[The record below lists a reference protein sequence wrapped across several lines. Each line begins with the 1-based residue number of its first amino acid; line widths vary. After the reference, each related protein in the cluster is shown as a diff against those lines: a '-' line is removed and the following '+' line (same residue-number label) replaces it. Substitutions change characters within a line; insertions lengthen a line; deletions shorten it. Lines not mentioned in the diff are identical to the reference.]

1 MVSHSFWEMNC
12 RLLIIDKCA
21 EHQKWNFYNSCCCC
35 CCCWHLCF
43 HILMFMRWRFT
54 VQFHFPSPLFVSY
67 NQPSACVVASVV
79 SNEPTPLSTRQ
90 GKRQSNS
97 PPLLFYLLYFNIS
110 HYLSYLTYS
119 LFSFTAALCRIYEI
133 SLLTRWK
140 KCRLLLYHFVLWQVF
155 IDFRKTMRTYAL
167 CEIVTALMPQKCRN
181 FVEFYKFWQ

>member
-43 HILMFMRWRFT
+43 HILMFMRWRLT

-97 PPLLFYLLYFNIS
+97 PPFLSLPPLLQHFPLPF
-110 HYLSYLTYS
+110 LSYLLPLLIYS
-119 LFSFTAALCRIYEI
+119 CSLQNLWDLTSHSLKKVQITFISFRTLTSIYW
-133 SLLTRWK
+133 L
-140 KCRLLLYHFVLWQVF
+140 
-155 IDFRKTMRTYAL
+155 
-167 CEIVTALMPQKCRN
+167 
-181 FVEFYKFWQ
+181 